1 LNNSDRYNDG
11 EYFKYNPTWSVE
23 TSAWKAEK
31 ISKMLKEENISPGSI
46 CEIGCGA
53 GEILNC
59 LHPKFPQ
66 AEFYGYEISEQAFEL
81 CKARQ
86 KERLNYKLEDLLADS
101 NTDYYD
107 LLLIID
113 VVEHVEDYFTFLR
126 KCKGK
131 ARIKLFHIPLDMNI
145 QGILRTTP
153 IITSR
158 KMVGHLHYF
167 SKETALSALS
177 ECGYDI
183 IHYSFTHGSIE
194 LKNRTFKNK
203 ILDIPRKIFYHIS
216 EDLTARYFGA
226 SLLILAQ

>member
-1 LNNSDRYNDG
+1 MNNADRYCNG
-11 EYFKYNPTWSVE
+11 EYLKFNPTWSIE

-31 ISKMLKEENISPGSI
+31 INQMLNKHDLSPDTI

-59 LHPKFPQ
+59 LHSKLPKT
-66 AEFYGYEISEQAFEL
+66 EFIGYEISEQAFEL
-81 CKARQ
+81 CKTRQ

-126 KCKGK
+126 KCKKK
-131 ARIKLFHIPLDMNI
+131 AKIKLFHIPLDMNV
-145 QGILRTTP
+145 QGVLRTTP
-153 IITSR
+153 ILTSR

-167 SKETALSALS
+167 SKETALEALL
-177 ECGYDI
+177 ECGYNTID
-183 IHYSFTHGSIE
+183 YFYTNGSLE
-194 LKNRTFKNK
+194 LKNRTYKNM
-203 ILDIPRKIFYHIS
+203 ILDIPRKIFHHLS
-216 EDLTARYFGA
+216 EDLTAR
-226 SLLILAQ
+226 ILGGSILVLAE